1 VIRCSRDIIR
11 KRRGPKKGSGSV
23 LLKLRDEEERVLHQ
37 SLSFS
42 TIESPLSES
51 SNHFGRSI
59 SAGSMRSSHFGDNG
73 APTSNPINPKS
84 APPMLQMPQHITSTP
99 SSMFAQQ
106 TSPGSMTS
114 TLESPNPWPISD
126 PLLPFQASSASSS
139 DFVTVNELAQQIFD
153 GEDYTSISYH
163 NAPSLELP
171 STCGAP
177 SIDGIVNSAVSP
189 QLISPTLPTFP
200 RHSPTVSS
208 YDEPALY
215 RSISETSIH
224 DEVSIMNL
232 AIEVGMSS
240 TLMSQCVK
248 QYFRHLYPIMPVIH
262 EATFRRK
269 LNSSEDLP
277 LEDKC
282 LLLSMCAVTILHASP
297 PSDLSLNAKKD
308 IGRQFLSLFL
318 DLRQNSDWIERS
330 SLTTIIASYFASVS
344 YFELKQPRSSHF
356 YVREATGMALEQGLH
371 LDSFYVGMN
380 RVAEICHRRTFALL
394 FVTERGASILRNKP
408 ISIPKLPVLPTEYF
422 DDEDPSILT
431 GFQCLCQLFALLDE
445 KFIQVWRS
453 SESQTSRSPSLE
465 SLAAI
470 QENLSNLSFD
480 FRTLSDIQRAD
491 VQITQQWLRLI
502 FWQASMRQGIISS
515 KSLDP
520 AFTYRYPITI
530 AKTLCSQLSSLPINA
545 LAVHGLGIFEKV
557 FEVAY
562 TLMDAL
568 TISRTSWSDSEEL
581 RYLFACLSASPNSHS
596 TYVRMLETRL
606 DAQGR
611 RVMRLQSLRRGGKML
626 QSPELEAVAEGD
638 EERHAYGGGAV
649 RVRKRARTET
659 RTTDAPA
666 EEDEFVGLRNH
677 AGRMLEEVRIPQSS
691 PAPSHD
697 AVVQPCHPSQGWV
710 GG

>member
-1 VIRCSRDIIR
+1 
-11 KRRGPKKGSGSV
+11 
-23 LLKLRDEEERVLHQ
+23 
-37 SLSFS
+37 
-42 TIESPLSES
+42 
-51 SNHFGRSI
+51 
-59 SAGSMRSSHFGDNG
+59 
-73 APTSNPINPKS
+73 
-84 APPMLQMPQHITSTP
+84 
-99 SSMFAQQ
+99 MFAQQ

-177 SIDGIVNSAVSP
+177 SIDGIVNFAVSP
-189 QLISPTLPTFP
+189 QITSPTLPTFP

-318 DLRQNSDWIERS
+318 NLRQNSDWIERS

-638 EERHAYGGGAV
+638 EERHAYGGGSV

-659 RTTDAPA
+659 MTTDAPA